1 MSGTTILGARHR
13 LVLTAAAA
21 LAAGLC
27 AACSPATTTT
37 AAASSAG
44 PATATSSSPAATSEA
59 PASPSP
65 TSSTASPSPS
75 RTATTSLPPPPV
87 VDLCAAFD
95 QPVPTLRETAAPGSE
110 TTRGQVA
117 ALQRGLK
124 RLGFDAGPVDGWYG
138 PSTTAA
144 VTAFQRDAGLPADGV
159 MGERTWSV
167 WFIDACGID

>member
-1 MSGTTILGARHR
+1 MSGTAVTAAGR
-13 LVLTAAAA
+13 LLVPMSAAA
-21 LAAGLC
+21 LAVGVG
-27 AACSPATTTT
+27 AACSPTTSTT
-37 AAASSAG
+37 AATSSAG
-44 PATATSSSPAATSEA
+44 PVTTAPSSPATTSEP
-59 PASPSP
+59 PAPSP
-65 TSSTASPSPS
+65 TSGPPSPSPS
-75 RTATTSLPPPPV
+75 RSVTTSLPPPPV

-95 QPVPTLRETAAPGSE
+95 QPVPTLRETPGPGNA

>member
-1 MSGTTILGARHR
+1 MPGARRR
-13 LVLTAAAA
+13 LVLTAAAR
-21 LAAGLC
+21 AAGLC

-37 AAASSAG
+37 APPERGPGHGDVVLARCDQRGARVALTHIEHGVALAEPHRHDLAA
-44 PATATSSSPAATSEA
+44 
-59 PASPSP
+59 
-65 TSSTASPSPS
+65 
-75 RTATTSLPPPPV
+75 PPPV